1 MITYNNFFK
10 FLSGFILFAITLFEG
25 ADIVESRFGIE
36 INNSIIIIIIVTV
49 FSLGIIYNYL
59 IYRAPRCCVPERIF
73 LNESLERMARSLKTR
88 FGGTIAEFGQ
98 AHDCPSSIFPLKWST
113 FERKSFFFRVSAI

>member
-1 MITYNNFFK
+1 MI
-10 FLSGFILFAITLFEG
+10 S
-25 ADIVESRFGIE
+25 SRL
-36 INNSIIIIIIVTV
+36 NSQLPISNLRVYLTIY
-49 FSLGIIYNYL
+49 IYNYL

-98 AHDCPSSIFPLKWST
+98 AHDCPSSIVPLKWST
-113 FERKSFFFRVSAI
+113 FDRKSFFFRVSAI